1 MTDAKH
7 FHTEE
12 TLKDGT
18 EAVIR
23 SVRADDKHRFVDAF
37 RELEPETIYKRFFY
51 RKETLTDQDLKAAT
65 EVDFDSVV
73 ALVVTLNK
81 GDEEIIIGGGRY
93 LRLNQSPGTPPMAEV
108 AFTVEEDYHGQ
119 GIATRLLRHL
129 ATIAREKG
137 IAAFVAEVLPGNQ
150 AMIKVFEHS
159 GLPIKKTADT
169 NAVHVTLSLG

>member
-7 FHTEE
+7 FQVVE

-18 EAVIR
+18 EVVVR
-23 SVRADDKHRFVDAF
+23 SVRADDKSRLVDAF
-37 RELEPETIYKRFFY
+37 RELDPETIYKRFFY
-51 RKETLTDQDLKAAT
+51 RKEQLTDQELKAAT
-65 EVDFDSVV
+65 EVDFESVV
-73 ALVVTLNK
+73 ALMVTVKK
-81 GDEEIIIGGGRY
+81 GDKEIIIGGGRY
-93 LRLNQSPGTPPMAEV
+93 LRLHESPGSPPMAEV

-129 ATIAREKG
+129 AALAREKG

-159 GLPIKKTADT
+159 GLPMEKTADA
-169 NAVHVTLSLG
+169 NAIHVSLSLE